1 MRLLTAVS
9 VMLLT
14 GNSLVAQSAP
24 KAIWTDPP
32 HDKQHPARMEVLH
45 VPSGGVKINGIA
57 LVTPGAGVHPTL
69 VFLHGLPGNEKNID
83 LLQAVRRAG
92 WNAVTIN
99 YRGSWGSPGVFR
111 FDNTLAD
118 AAALLAFL
126 RDPANSRALGIDTTR
141 LVLAGHSMGGWV
153 TAMTAARDPR
163 LAGAILISAAN
174 MGAEGGVTREQA
186 TKLME
191 DNMESLAGGT
201 AETFGDDL
209 RAGAAAR
216 NWSHAVSGLSHLPL
230 LVLTSEDGLAPR
242 ADSLVA
248 DLRRAGDSRV
258 TVGHEATDH
267 SWSDRRIALESA
279 VIRWLQQLPPSTA
292 AR

>member
-1 MRLLTAVS
+1 MRLLVTLSALFAAGS
-9 VMLLT
+9 
-14 GNSLVAQSAP
+14 SLAAQSAP

-57 LVTPGAGVHPTL
+57 LVAAGAGMHPTL

-99 YRGSWGSPGVFR
+99 YRGSWGSPGDFR

-126 RDPANSRALGIDTTR
+126 RDTANVRRLGVDTTR

-153 TAMTAARDPR
+153 TAMTAARDR
-163 LAGAILISAAN
+163 GLAGAILISAAN
-174 MGAEGGVTREQA
+174 MGADGALTREQA
-186 TKLME
+186 VAMMA

-201 AETFGDDL
+201 VETFADDL
-209 RAGAAAR
+209 RKGADAR
-216 NWSHAVSGLSHLPL
+216 LWSNAVSGLSTLPM
-230 LVLTSEDGLAPR
+230 LVLTSDDGLAPG

-248 DLRRAGDSRV
+248 SLRRAGNRRV
-258 TVGHEATDH
+258 TAVHEATDH

-279 VIRWLQQLPPSTA
+279 VLRWLQQPQVA
-292 AR
+292 KH